1 MSNFIII
8 DKSPNNVKT
17 LTNFLE
23 QFTKFNSLGVV
34 NMYDEALEMCLQY
47 SPNLIFLNL
56 DDTLN
61 QPLYF
66 LKELQQLITLDSLV
80 IVISKHKEKA
90 YEAIKNGMVDLLL
103 LPLKELDMR
112 ISVLKAEKV
121 LDNKRNSTICL
132 QSYKDFRY
140 LNTDEILFLKADNNT
155 TDFYMKDQSVV
166 NAYKTLKTFESRLPK
181 EFIRI
186 HKSYIINSN
195 HISRIN
201 FGKLQ
206 YSFRQYD
213 SDIPFTKTYINQI
226 KNLNMRLSN
235 QYENALN

>member
-186 HKSYIINSN
+186 HKS
-195 HISRIN
+195 
-201 FGKLQ
+201 
-206 YSFRQYD
+206 
-213 SDIPFTKTYINQI
+213 
-226 KNLNMRLSN
+226 
-235 QYENALN
+235 